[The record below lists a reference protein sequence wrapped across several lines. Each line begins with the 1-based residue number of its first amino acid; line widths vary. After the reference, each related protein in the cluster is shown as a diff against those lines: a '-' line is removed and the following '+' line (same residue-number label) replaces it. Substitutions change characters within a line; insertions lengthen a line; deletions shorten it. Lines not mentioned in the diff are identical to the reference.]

1 MNFKLL
7 LSIFIISFFTAKYSQ
22 ACDETYGQDT
32 QVHCDSFTWTD
43 GITYIN
49 NNNSA
54 TDTLVNAEGCDSIV
68 TLNLTI
74 IHNIDPVPF
83 ADSVTVTAPLFSGQ
97 IQILIITYISTEKV
111 EMHESV

>member
-7 LSIFIISFFTAKYSQ
+7 LTIFIISFFTTKYSQ

-32 QVHCDSFTWTD
+32 QVHCDSYTWTD
-43 GITYIN
+43 GITYTN

-74 IHNIDPVPF
+74 THNIDPVQ
-83 ADSVTVTAPLFSGQ
+83 L
-97 IQILIITYISTEKV
+97 LI
-111 EMHESV
+111 M